1 MIHDVTIP
9 FSFDTS
15 PIEAQLASIGERE
28 VGKVIES
35 VTKQGI
41 YGVMP
46 KKGGYGYYNSGKP
59 KSDDEIDWRKFIED
73 RFAKWLDSHAQEVID
88 EAALLL
94 AARVGR
100 KKAWREVL
108 AELKE
113 ESDGYTDI
121 ELFMKENK

>member
-15 PIEAQLASIGERE
+15 PIEAQIEAIGEKE
-28 VGKVIES
+28 VSKVIES

-59 KSDDEIDWRKFIED
+59 KSDDEIDWCKFIED
-73 RFAKWLDSHAQEVID
+73 RFAKWLDSHSQEIID

-94 AARVGR
+94 ATRAGR

-113 ESDGYTDI
+113 ESDG
-121 ELFMKENK
+121 

>member
-15 PIEAQLASIGERE
+15 PIENQIAAIGQSE
-28 VGKVIES
+28 VLKVIEK

-41 YGVMP
+41 YSVLP
-46 KKGGYGYYNSGKP
+46 KKNRYSYRDTP
-59 KSDDEIDWRKFIED
+59 KNDDEIDWSEVINNQFG
-73 RFAKWLDSHAQEVID
+73 KWLDSHSQEIID

-94 AARVGR
+94 ATKARR

-108 AELKE
+108 AELKDE
-113 ESDGYTDI
+113 
-121 ELFMKENK
+121 

>member
-9 FSFDTS
+9 FVFDTS
-15 PIEAQLASIGERE
+15 PIEAQIEAIGEKE
-28 VGKVIES
+28 VSKVIES

-41 YGVMP
+41 YGIMP
-46 KKGGYGYYNSGKP
+46 KKGGYGYYSNQKP
-59 KSDDEIDWRKFIED
+59 TNDDEVDWRKFIED

-113 ESDGYTDI
+113 ESDG
-121 ELFMKENK
+121 

>member
-15 PIEAQLASIGERE
+15 PIEAQIASIGERE

-35 VTKQGI
+35 VTKKGI
-41 YGVMP
+41 YSTLP
-46 KKGGYGYYNSGKP
+46 KKGGYGYYSNQKP
-59 KSDDEIDWRKFIED
+59 MNDDEVDWRKFIED
-73 RFAKWLDSHAQEVID
+73 RFAKWLDSHAQEIVD

-94 AARVGR
+94 ATRAGR

-113 ESDGYTDI
+113 ESDG
-121 ELFMKENK
+121 